1 MSEDQKKMETENSR
15 VEINENL
22 LKQLFDLYTDSLTEF
37 LSYYTRNQA
46 QIEDVIQEIFIRLWE
61 NRAEL
66 NIFYIK
72 TYLFKSARNLML
84 NTLRNEENRNMLL
97 EQWANELIT
106 ESEAKDCINM
116 HEFELLYKEAVEKL
130 PSKCKDIYKLSR
142 EEKHSYKAIAQLRSI
157 SEKTVENQMSIAL
170 KKIKEF
176 LLHNYSQKTV
186 GYVIMITYM
195 LNEMA

>member
-1 MSEDQKKMETENSR
+1 MNKEESKI
-15 VEINENL
+15 VINEHL

-61 NRAEL
+61 GRAEL

-84 NTLRNEENRNMLL
+84 NSLRNEQNRNLLL
-97 EQWANELIT
+97 EQWANELIA

-116 HEFELLYKEAVEKL
+116 QEFEVLYKEAVEKL
-130 PSKCKDIYKLSR
+130 PPKCKDIYQLSR
-142 EEKHSYKAIAQLRSI
+142 EEKYSYKEIAQLRSV
-157 SEKTVENQMSIAL
+157 SEKTVESQMSIAL
-170 KKIKEF
+170 KRIKEF
-176 LLHNYSQKTV
+176 LLQNYTQKSV
-186 GYVIMITYM
+186 AYAIMITYA
-195 LNEMA
+195 LNQIS

>member
-1 MSEDQKKMETENSR
+1 MIDEQNMNKEESKI
-15 VEINENL
+15 VINEHL

-61 NRAEL
+61 GRAEL

-84 NTLRNEENRNMLL
+84 NSLRNEQNRNLLL
-97 EQWANELIT
+97 EQWANELIA

-116 HEFELLYKEAVEKL
+116 QEFEVLYKEAVEKL
-130 PSKCKDIYKLSR
+130 PPKCKDIYQLSR
-142 EEKHSYKAIAQLRSI
+142 EEKYSYKEIAQLRSV
-157 SEKTVENQMSIAL
+157 SEKTVESQMSIAL
-170 KKIKEF
+170 KRIKEF
-176 LLHNYSQKTV
+176 LLQNYTQKSV
-186 GYVIMITYM
+186 AYAIMITYA
-195 LNEMA
+195 LNQIS